1 MKEEDEEKLDGDEF
15 LFYAITLLYGYK
27 IFAA

>member
-1 MKEEDEEKLDGDEF
+1 MGEEEKLEGEEF
-15 LFYAITLLYGYK
+15 LFYAITLLYGYE

>member
-1 MKEEDEEKLDGDEF
+1 MEEDKEKLEGDEF

>member
-1 MKEEDEEKLDGDEF
+1 MEEDEEELEGDEF
-15 LFYAITLLYGYK
+15 LFYAITLLYGYQ

>member
-1 MKEEDEEKLDGDEF
+1 MEENEEKKEGDEF
-15 LFYAITLLYGYK
+15 LFYAITLLYGYE

>member
-1 MKEEDEEKLDGDEF
+1 MEENEEKIEGEEF
-15 LFYAITLLYGYK
+15 LFYAITLLYGYE

>member
-1 MKEEDEEKLDGDEF
+1 MEEKEEKLEGEEF
-15 LFYAITLLYGYK
+15 LFYAITLLYGYE

>member
-1 MKEEDEEKLDGDEF
+1 MEENEKKIEGDKF
-15 LFYAITLLYGYK
+15 LFYAITLLYGYE

>member
-1 MKEEDEEKLDGDEF
+1 MEVNEEKLEGDEF

>member
-1 MKEEDEEKLDGDEF
+1 MEENKEKLDGDEF
-15 LFYAITLLYGYK
+15 LFYAITLLYGYE

>member
-1 MKEEDEEKLDGDEF
+1 MEEENEEKLEGDEF
-15 LFYAITLLYGYK
+15 LFYAITLLYGYQ

>member
-1 MKEEDEEKLDGDEF
+1 MEENEEKLEGDDF